1 MPKTCHC
8 DESYYEDEKEK
19 LHDIEVKPPL
29 GFVHDCQYVAARNKL
44 IAEASAEADDAVP
57 TMSKAQEDNMTTERR
72 ELRNSMWNMAFADA
86 MSRLV
91 LKHLRIDDTL
101 MGTVGAAN
109 EANLSVSSFV
119 RLAAITPAVTPI
131 CIGNRSTLVWTRAQA
146 KEIASRRKKQ

>member
-44 IAEASAEADDAVP
+44 I
-57 TMSKAQEDNMTTERR
+57 AQEDNMTTERR